1 MARDTDFSWRR
12 SLAWAFTIG
21 LHAAVL
27 LALLAPPRVPE
38 GNPTLLVTLPEPLQW
53 LDVEASVAVALPDVP
68 ETAASAAT
76 AAGPRAVAARQL
88 AASEPARRT
97 ESLSAERSV
106 RLFDDE
112 GRALLLHQPLFA
124 ATPAPREGSFFTPG
138 DGSED
143 DVFYRPL
150 ALEPRTTR
158 FAEAWRPTE
167 TLLDGLNRW
176 LGDKLVREVHI
187 PLNPKFNLV
196 CVVSVTGVGSCI
208 IKRMG
213 GTGVIVER
221 GPPPPWERA
230 QRVQCVELRR
240 ELAASDDAVRV
251 AFLLERL
258 AELCVDPAA
267 AP

>member
-27 LALLAPPRVPE
+27 LALLAPPRLPE
-38 GNPTLLVTLPEPLQW
+38 GDPALLVILPEPLQW
-53 LDVEASVAVALPDVP
+53 LDDEASVAVALPDAP
-68 ETAASAAT
+68 KTAPRAAT
-76 AAGPRAVAARQL
+76 AAGSRDVATRQL

-97 ESLSAERSV
+97 EPLSAERSV

-112 GRALLLHQPLFA
+112 GRAVLLDQPIFS

-158 FAEAWRPTE
+158 FAEAWRPPE
-167 TLLDGLNRW
+167 TLFDELDGW
-176 LGDKLVREVHI
+176 LLDKLVKEVRI

-196 CVVSVTGVGSCI
+196 CVVTVIGVGSCMI
-208 IKRMG
+208 ERNG

>member
-12 SLAWAFTIG
+12 SLAFAFTIG

-27 LALLAPPRVPE
+27 LALFAPPRLPE
-38 GNPTLLVTLPEPLQW
+38 GDPALLVTLPEPLQW
-53 LDVEASVAVALPDVP
+53 LDVEASVAVALPDAR
-68 ETAASAAT
+68 ETGTAAAST
-76 AAGPRAVAARQL
+76 AVSRDVAARQI
-88 AASEPARRT
+88 AASEPARRR
-97 ESLSAERSV
+97 EPLSAERAR
-106 RLFDDE
+106 RLFDDD
-112 GRALLLHQPLFA
+112 GRALLSGQPLFA
-124 ATPAPREGSFFTPG
+124 ATPAPREGRFFTPG

-158 FAEAWRPTE
+158 FAEAWRPSE
-167 TLLDGLNRW
+167 PLLDGLNRW
-176 LGDKLVREVHI
+176 LADKLVKEVHI
-187 PLNPKFNLV
+187 PLSPKFNLV
-196 CVVSVTGVGSCI
+196 CVVSVTGVGGCI

-240 ELAASDDAVRV
+240 ELAASDDATRV

-258 AELCVDPAA
+258 AELCVGPVAG
-267 AP
+267 P